1 MRTFGGQLREQ
12 GRRVV
17 ALVRRPAVLSG
28 ILLVLACVVFVAH
41 PTLAQTPA
49 PAQPPAP
56 TTSTFDKWIVI
67 AFGAILRPLVS
78 LFGSLLLSAVGM
90 LTAVAQ
96 FNNFVNAKA
105 VTTGWVIVRD
115 LANMFFILVLLIMA
129 FGTMLGVDQY
139 SYKNKALTRLLL
151 MAVII
156 NFTRTICGILI
167 DFGQVV
173 MLTFVN
179 GFKEAA
185 GGNFTSGFAIDKIL
199 LSNPGAPSNIT
210 DATSIVTSMCLALVM
225 VVASL
230 VIVLIFVFTLL
241 IRIIYLWCLVILSP
255 IAFLMKAV
263 PSSKASSFY
272 AKWWSLFTENVVV
285 GPVLAFFLWLSL
297 LVMSGDGG
305 ITSDWNAQAKDA
317 GSGSSAVIVGV
328 SAAGAFDTL
337 YQFVIAI
344 ALLLG
349 GWKVTKEVGGAAVGF
364 GSQLFGTAAGAARKS
379 LRYGYRGAKAVGGVA
394 AGAAVAGVSRLPAG
408 SGTTVGSR
416 LELAADNFRKG
427 RFGRTLGL
435 DKDYTERRQEERR
448 IATLRA
454 TGKDDRADALQQK
467 LNDKRAGDF
476 ISKYNTEGLRKL
488 AFGPEGQKLDKT
500 DQQAVLLALAK
511 KGDDTLKGKGA
522 ELTNLVAAVGG
533 STDFEAQVR
542 GALKDKGDKRAFYGF
557 GGAGKVKDQIR
568 ERFRSAG
575 KGGLNEWASEIR
587 KSTSLDKDDQPAA
600 RQAVDELLEL
610 DSSQY
615 TLLNDRNK
623 QEVNESLLLA
633 VQNEKDAQRSIDL
646 QAQYHAL
653 TGSDYVTDEPRARE
667 LKDEQDKKLAGAR
680 VDLKKKGQYKEKP
693 RDAALRRILG
703 SNELTTTTDDVY
715 DRVDKLQAD
724 LAGGAPLDP
733 VKVADI
739 MNDLR
744 GKVSTAGSGFSGE
757 FDENGIEL
765 TNLQVLEGSTAY
777 QNLDAANRA
786 AATGDAKDVEKLLQD
801 VRTDLGGAISGRSR
815 FTRIRPKDLAAT
827 AKLEREVRSGIEAAR
842 AGLISARQET
852 EPKARIKA
860 AIAAA
865 RKGIASIKELEALPV
880 PPSPEIRNDLYALG
894 QQLKELKKNA
904 KTDSQ
909 AAISARIE
917 SINDLVDKF
926 SKEK

>member
-28 ILLVLACVVFVAH
+28 ILLVLACLVFVAH

-129 FGTMLGVDQY
+129 FGTMLGVDSY

-210 DATSIVTSMCLALVM
+210 DATAIVTSMCLALVM

-230 VIVLIFVFTLL
+230 IIVLIFVFTLL

-394 AGAAVAGVSRLPAG
+394 VAGAARLPAG

-427 RFGRTLGL
+427 RIGRRIGL
-435 DKDYTERRQEERR
+435 DKEYTERRQEERR

-476 ISKYNTEGLRKL
+476 TSKYNTDGLRKL

-557 GGAGKVKDQIR
+557 GGAGKVKEQIK
-568 ERFRSAG
+568 ERLRSAG
-575 KGGLNEWASEIR
+575 KGGLNEMFAEA
-587 KSTSLDKDDQPAA
+587 KKNVTLDKDDKPAA

-615 TLLNDRNK
+615 ALLNPRNK
-623 QEVNESLLLA
+623 QEVNEALLLA

-703 SNELTTTTDDVY
+703 SKELTTTTDDVY
-715 DRVDKLQAD
+715 DRVDKLQGD

-744 GKVSTAGSGFSGE
+744 SKVSTAGSGFSGE
-757 FDENGIEL
+757 FDENGVEL

-842 AGLISARQET
+842 AGLIAARQET
-852 EPKARIKA
+852 EPNARIKA
-860 AIAAA
+860 AISAA
-865 RKGIASIKELEALPV
+865 RKGIASIKESNTLPV
-880 PPSPEIRNDLYALG
+880 PPSPETQRDLDALG
-894 QQLKELKKNA
+894 KAFTELKSNA
-904 KTDSQ
+904 KSDTP

-917 SINDLVDKF
+917 SINDLVDKL